1 MFIWELNCL
10 GGTPN
15 VQRGKGFFKPFSLK
29 LVRILGFAFW
39 TEDGNGLGVAVEGI
53 YIFI

>member
-1 MFIWELNCL
+1 MSKE
-10 GGTPN
+10 
-15 VQRGKGFFKPFSLK
+15 VRVFFSHFAQK